1 MDQQQILDYEKL
13 FRQRFQA
20 QLKDR
25 NIKISLAVAPER
37 VMATALLFNQDQSFY
52 YPVEIMAVRGNVREP
67 LEEQIALLLDFAES
81 YFAEFFADDEQ
92 VLLPLDWAPFV
103 INDSEVFARGQ
114 IRNLYLE
121 NLANEY
127 IDNPEDMAAPRH

>member
-1 MDQQQILDYEKL
+1 MEQQQILDYEKL
-13 FRQRFQA
+13 FSQRFQA

-25 NIKISLAVAPER
+25 NIKITLSVAPER

-67 LEEQIALLLDFAES
+67 VEERVALLLDFAES

-121 NLANEY
+121 NLADEY
-127 IDNPEDMAAPRH
+127 LEQQEDMSGPRH